1 MLSGLGV
8 LLMPGSIRPG
18 SIAHGWSILARRQRS
33 RPYNHAP
40 YNHAHAVFNAAKT
53 RRAILLGAAALLT
66 VLLGSAPASAAPLR
80 ILAFGD
86 SLIAGYGLAPGE
98 AFPDRLQARLAADGY
113 PVQIANGGV
122 SGDTSAGGLARLDWA
137 LADKPDIVLVEF
149 GANDM
154 LRGIDP
160 KVTHDNLDKIM
171 ARIAQSGAKILLL
184 GMKAPSNWGRE
195 YQQSFDAIYPTL
207 AEKYHAP
214 LYPFFLDGVAAN
226 AALNQADGLHPN
238 PKGVARI
245 VDGVSPYLER
255 LLGRTASAGGSSG

>member
-18 SIAHGWSILARRQRS
+18 SIAEGWSILARRQRF
-33 RPYNHAP
+33 RPYNHATG
-40 YNHAHAVFNAAKT
+40 VFNAAKT
-53 RRAILLGAAALLT
+53 RRAILVGAGALLAVALGIAPVSAAA
-66 VLLGSAPASAAPLR
+66 PR

-86 SLIAGYGLAPGE
+86 SLTAGFGLAPGE
-98 AFPDRLQARLAADGY
+98 AFPDRLQARLPADGY

-137 LADKPDIVLVEF
+137 LAENPDIVLLEL

-160 KVTHDNLDKIM
+160 KVTYDNLDKIM

-184 GMKAPSNWGRE
+184 GMKAVSNWGAE
-195 YQQSFDAIYPTL
+195 YQKEFDAIYPTL
-207 AEKYHAP
+207 AEKYHAT
-214 LYPFFLDGVAAN
+214 LYPFFLDGVATE
-226 AALNQADGLHPN
+226 AALNQPDGLHPS
-238 PKGVARI
+238 PTGVAGI
-245 VDGVSPYLER
+245 VERVSPYLER